1 MRDET
6 FLSVLMYYHNI
17 RECLV
22 EPIRHQRIMNLQTHS
37 LVLKCFTTGM
47 LCSIPVMVIKQ
58 DTEVFRL
65 VEGMDRVAN
74 HWCII
79 ARATSN
85 TALVIIQLGRHE

>member
-1 MRDET
+1 M
-6 FLSVLMYYHNI
+6 
-17 RECLV
+17 V
-22 EPIRHQRIMNLQTHS
+22 EPIRHQRFMNLQTHS
-37 LVLKCFTTGM
+37 LMLKYFTAGV
-47 LCSIPVMVIKQ
+47 LCSIHVTVIKQ

-85 TALVIIQLGRHE
+85 TALVIIQLDRHE